1 VCRSGEVARNA
12 RERLYEMSNLDR
24 LSHLSFE
31 NFNTSGNPKA
41 EFVTP
46 QEVASLQTAKDASE
60 EFSNTM
66 QGWLLLEGAYGCG
79 KTHLA
84 AAIANDAVHRGIPT
98 LFITVPDLLDSLRFA
113 YGSQETTFEARF
125 EEIRGADLLVMDD
138 FGTQNA
144 TAWAQEKLF
153 QIINYRYINELP
165 TVITTN
171 LILDEIES
179 RIRSRLQD
187 TDFVQHIRISAP
199 DYRRPKET
207 SNPGISM
214 LSMPDIQNMTFGNFE
229 TRDDEVGK
237 EIVTTV
243 IKEKQDKY
251 GRIYKDKEIIREK
264 VTAEHVKR
272 LHSALN
278 AAVQFAEKPT
288 GWLVILGQSFSGKT
302 HLAAAIGNYRLLS
315 GGQVILTQVSSL
327 LDYMKATFSPNSD
340 VSFDRRSYEIRTTP
354 LLIVD
359 DLKEGGTSSL
369 WAEDKLHQILNYRYY
384 NDLPTVITST
394 MDPDSFAKSYPS
406 LWNRILDTSKS
417 EVCVIDMPPY
427 RRAKKSSHGKRSSR
441 KK

>member
-1 VCRSGEVARNA
+1 
-12 RERLYEMSNLDR
+12 
-24 LSHLSFE
+24 
-31 NFNTSGNPKA
+31 
-41 EFVTP
+41 
-46 QEVASLQTAKDASE
+46 
-60 EFSNTM
+60 
-66 QGWLLLEGAYGCG
+66 
-79 KTHLA
+79 
-84 AAIANDAVHRGIPT
+84 
-98 LFITVPDLLDSLRFA
+98 
-113 YGSQETTFEARF
+113 
-125 EEIRGADLLVMDD
+125 
-138 FGTQNA
+138 
-144 TAWAQEKLF
+144 
-153 QIINYRYINELP
+153 
-165 TVITTN
+165 

-187 TDFVQHIRISAP
+187 SDFVQHIRISAP

-243 IKEKQDKY
+243 VREKQDKY
-251 GRIYKDKEIIREK
+251 GRLHKDKEIIREK
-264 VTAEHVKR
+264 VNTEHVKR
-272 LHSALN
+272 LHKALN
-278 AAVQFAEKPT
+278 AAVQFAEKPNS
-288 GWLVILGQSFSGKT
+288 WLVILGQSFSGKT

-327 LDYMKATFSPNSD
+327 LDYLKATFSPNSD

-427 RRAKKSSHGKRSSR
+427 RRSKKASHGKRSSR